1 LNVSTFAGRGVFIP
15 RFMEVSDM
23 AEEPDK
29 PPPEIA
35 CPACKRTNTNRTG
48 AYSFE
53 QPSRGLRESG
63 DWEGLLLTVYDRR
76 CNDCGHLFAEQ
87 VFAG

>member
-1 LNVSTFAGRGVFIP
+1 VQWKVNVGNESV
-15 RFMEVSDM
+15 D
-23 AEEPDK
+23 

-35 CPACKRTNTNRTG
+35 CPSCKGTNTFRTG

-53 QPSRGLRESG
+53 PPSRGLRESG

-76 CNDCGHLFAEQ
+76 CNDCGHLFSEQ